1 MGYFSISMQNIIPVM
16 HYWSKVALA
25 SIAFLALASSLQ
37 IASAASKLSFVTVQ
51 TEGSGPTFKRAVL
64 DGLKM
69 ALSQVN
75 GAAVAASTTTS
86 ISSSSSGTGESKEY
100 VYSNDFRQHIE
111 TATKGVV
118 KSWDVI
124 SERKDPNLGNMIFL
138 QMKVTVAK
146 YKESPQLQ
154 RLRLAF
160 SNFNVVST
168 GGDGRLKEQTAN
180 KIQQRITNYL
190 TQTRRFAILD
200 RQKMQQTNMEL
211 ALIQGADFKVEEMA
225 RLGNKVGADYMVLGS
240 LDVARTYK
248 TEQVM
253 QSTGKRFINSISELS
268 YSIQIIDIATSQ
280 IKYSDTFEL
289 SDETSLAML
298 AKDSSREAGEA
309 ILNAIFPIR
318 VLAVQNDM
326 ITFGQGGKTV
336 QKNRSYNLVK
346 LGEKL
351 YDPYTKESL
360 GRNEIII
367 GEVNVTNVQAK
378 TATAKITKLNGVTL
392 DKLSTLALI
401 ARPTIMGERRSS
413 SAMKKEK
420 LQKTVKQ
427 GQEAVNKLKK
437 EAESAW

>member
-1 MGYFSISMQNIIPVM
+1 MQI
-16 HYWSKVALA
+16 
-25 SIAFLALASSLQ
+25 
-37 IASAASKLSFVTVQ
+37 
-51 TEGSGPTFKRAVL
+51 
-64 DGLKM
+64 
-69 ALSQVN
+69 
-75 GAAVAASTTTS
+75 
-86 ISSSSSGTGESKEY
+86 
-100 VYSNDFRQHIE
+100 
-111 TATKGVV
+111 
-118 KSWDVI
+118 
-124 SERKDPNLGNMIFL
+124 
-138 QMKVTVAK
+138 
-146 YKESPQLQ
+146 
-154 RLRLAF
+154 
-160 SNFNVVST
+160 
-168 GGDGRLKEQTAN
+168 
-180 KIQQRITNYL
+180 
-190 TQTRRFAILD
+190 
-200 RQKMQQTNMEL
+200 
-211 ALIQGADFKVEEMA
+211 
-225 RLGNKVGADYMVLGS
+225 
-240 LDVARTYK
+240 
-248 TEQVM
+248 
-253 QSTGKRFINSISELS
+253 TGKRFINSISELS

>member
-1 MGYFSISMQNIIPVM
+1 MLVGPFQE
-16 HYWSKVALA
+16 A
-25 SIAFLALASSLQ
+25 SASSK
-37 IASAASKLSFVTVQ
+37 IGFVTVQ

-86 ISSSSSGTGESKEY
+86 ISSSSSGSGENKEY

-124 SERKDPNLGNMIFL
+124 SERQDPNLGNMIFL

-146 YKESPQLQ
+146 YKESVQLE

-160 SNFNVVST
+160 SDFDVVT
-168 GGDGRLKEQTAN
+168 EGGDTRIKKKTAS

-200 RQKMQQTNMEL
+200 RQKMEQTNREL
-211 ALIQGADFKVEEMA
+211 VLIQGSNFKVEEMA
-225 RLGNKVGADYMVLGS
+225 RLGNKVGADYMVLGT
-240 LDVARTYK
+240 LDVAQTYK
-248 TEQVM
+248 TEQTM
-253 QSTGKRFINSISELS
+253 QSTGKRFVNTISELS
-268 YSIQIIDIATSQ
+268 FTVQIIDVATSQ

-289 SDETSLAML
+289 NDETSLEML
-298 AKDSSREAGEA
+298 VKDSSRQAGEA
-309 ILNAIFPIR
+309 ILNAIYPIR
-318 VLAVQNDM
+318 VLAVQNDNV
-326 ITFGQGGKTV
+326 TFGQGGKTV
-336 QKNRSYNLVK
+336 QKNRSYNLVR

-360 GRNEIII
+360 GRNEIIV
-367 GEVNVTNVQAK
+367 GEVKVINVQAK
-378 TATAKITKLNGVTL
+378 TSTAKIINLSGVTL
-392 DKLSTLALI
+392 NELSSLTLL
-401 ARPTIMGERRSS
+401 ARPTVMGERRSAS
-413 SAMKKEK
+413 ITKKER
-420 LQKTVKQ
+420 LQKTIQK